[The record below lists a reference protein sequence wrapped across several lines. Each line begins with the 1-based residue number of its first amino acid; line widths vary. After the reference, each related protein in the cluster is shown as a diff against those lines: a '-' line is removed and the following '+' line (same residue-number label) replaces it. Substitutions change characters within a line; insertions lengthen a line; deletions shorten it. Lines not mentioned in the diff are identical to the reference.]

1 MALTTVT
8 IQRFKNV
15 NDCHFPIDKLN
26 VLIGPNN
33 CGKTS
38 IIQSIHFAFST
49 IQSLNISKKW
59 PPKRLKTVTINP
71 NELVYLP
78 SNDPYC
84 LGKGGQLRE
93 DPKSA
98 IEVEFSFDDGQ
109 QAKVVLRKGRIKNI
123 LVEPTNSE
131 YARALSTLEN
141 PYSVYSPGLA
151 GIARSEN
158 YVSDGILLRALARGD
173 ANAYLR
179 NILYRLQREN
189 DKWTRFEKDL
199 SDMFPNTEIV
209 IHYDEDID
217 EYIDIYV
224 TQNGN
229 KIPLD
234 LSGTG
239 LLQCVHILSYY
250 HLFRPKVILLDEP
263 DSHLHPNNQRL
274 LCSLLSALTSEH
286 ELSVVM
292 TTHSR
297 HVIDALSDDAALYWI
312 ESGKA
317 SPATHEDQ
325 IDLLL
330 DLGALDI
337 KEKINIP
344 DTKAIILSED
354 KDKKPIELLLENS
367 NFDLTRTL
375 ILSYKGITSINHLEP
390 LIKQVK
396 SNSNA
401 AVLVHR
407 DRDFLEPDEVED
419 WKVHVRSLGVEPF
432 VTKQIDIEEYFVS
445 EAILQHLENSI
456 PAFNC
461 DEAYKE
467 IIEHCKD
474 EAIRDFVNG
483 RVVIERMKGNAAKIN
498 HGDLAVSAHNKFRS
512 SPLDLIKGKKKRA
525 WFRGYFQMKFNLR
538 FDREID
544 STLIKDESLE
554 RAGRKIFGTS

>member
-84 LGKGGQLRE
+84 LGMGGQLRE

-337 KEKINIP
+337 KERISIP

-401 AVLVHR
+401 AV
-407 DRDFLEPDEVED
+407 
-419 WKVHVRSLGVEPF
+419 
-432 VTKQIDIEEYFVS
+432 
-445 EAILQHLENSI
+445 
-456 PAFNC
+456 
-461 DEAYKE
+461 
-467 IIEHCKD
+467 KD